1 MICHFLCK
9 KGRVGR
15 ELFEFEE
22 LWFSFSRS
30 HFVFSH
36 PNSFS
41 PPWGKEQATMVEMWP
56 WNKRYVRSLDS
67 KWGTWKTC
75 GCGNFQPDLTFFP
88 PTSRWRKKKVIAAQ
102 SILSHVRIFHWRC
115 CVIFIFQILRLD
127 WRAMMFSDGKFGASD
142 SATWFEIF
150 VWAALFDT
158 DYCFY
163 ICDIGNPIFIECFCY
178 QCESVRNV
186 KAQLADPAVS

>member
-1 MICHFLCK
+1 MNEYLIGHFLYK

-22 LWFSFSRS
+22 LWFSFSRT

-41 PPWGKEQATMVEMWP
+41 PPWGK
-56 WNKRYVRSLDS
+56 S
-67 KWGTWKTC
+67 KPLGSKCDLETKDMSAHLTLSGGREKHAVAETFNRTW
-75 GCGNFQPDLTFFP
+75 
-88 PTSRWRKKKVIAAQ
+88 RWRKKKVIAAQ

-127 WRAMMFSDGKFGASD
+127 WRAMTFSDGKFGASD

-150 VWAALFDT
+150 VWGALFDT

-163 ICDIGNPIFIECFCY
+163 ICDIGNPTYIYRVLLLPVWEC
-178 QCESVRNV
+178 
-186 KAQLADPAVS
+186 

>member
-88 PTSRWRKKKVIAAQ
+88 RQVAEGKRKWLLHNQSCHMSEFFTDVVAWFLYFKFCDSIGEQWRFQTESLVLAIRQHDLRFLFEVLYLILTIA
-102 SILSHVRIFHWRC
+102 
-115 CVIFIFQILRLD
+115 FIFVI
-127 WRAMMFSDGKFGASD
+127 
-142 SATWFEIF
+142 
-150 VWAALFDT
+150 
-158 DYCFY
+158 
-163 ICDIGNPIFIECFCY
+163 
-178 QCESVRNV
+178 
-186 KAQLADPAVS
+186 